1 VLDTYIDDTMT
12 GGGRAVKILSIATTA
27 GKIAGTVLLITGLF
41 GALTRAMTAEAAE
54 GALTDG
60 TSALPSGGPPPV
72 TRSPIAFQK
81 TYYAGPEA
89 ADAKTLEQAVDKAAA
104 TLDSGAGSVGTAAPN
119 VPFLK
124 EIPGFA
130 DELQRLTCAA
140 HATFAKDRLLTMDEI
155 ENIAKA
161 AKAKFG
167 L

>member
-1 VLDTYIDDTMT
+1 V
-12 GGGRAVKILSIATTA
+12 
-27 GKIAGTVLLITGLF
+27 
-41 GALTRAMTAEAAE
+41 
-54 GALTDG
+54 
-60 TSALPSGGPPPV
+60 
-72 TRSPIAFQK
+72 
-81 TYYAGPEA
+81 
-89 ADAKTLEQAVDKAAA
+89 
-104 TLDSGAGSVGTAAPN
+104 PN